1 MAEKRPVSDEEV
13 EKQAARPL
21 PYFSHDSDAA
31 SDIKVRRLLKRCGFE
46 GYGRWWRLCEL
57 MAQTDGHAVPVST
70 EEDAEIL
77 ADELGFDA
85 TFDLMAWL
93 NLVEDVGLIDGDRL
107 GEGEVWSVRMGK
119 NAEFVGRQRAAGKRN
134 GKLGGRPKGSTKEKL
149 GK

>member
-1 MAEKRPVSDEEV
+1 MAEKRPVRDEEV
-13 EKQAARPL
+13 EKAAARPL
-21 PYFSHDSDAA
+21 PYFPHDSGAA

-85 TFDLMAWL
+85 TVSLMAWL

-107 GEGEVWSVRMGK
+107 GDGEVWSDRMGK
-119 NAEFVGRQRAAGKRN
+119 NARFVGMQRAC
-134 GKLGGRPKGSTKEKL
+134 GKLGGRPKGSTKKSA
-149 GK
+149 

>member
-1 MAEKRPVSDEEV
+1 MAEKRPGSDEEV

-85 TFDLMAWL
+85 TVGLMAWL

-107 GEGEVWSVRMGK
+107 GDGEVWSDRMGK
-119 NAEFVGRQRAAGKRN
+119 NARFVGMQRAC
-134 GKLGGRPKGSTKEKL
+134 GKLGGRPKGSTKKSA
-149 GK
+149 